1 MHSEHLTIETPSGVC
16 TRALVTAILESRR
29 AYQLAMMLAKQV
41 LLAGPNMQVP
51 GVDAEPVDG
60 GHQPA
65 TPWTRDPAKVRPT
78 DLRFS
83 MRRRPAR
90 HGLRLVL
97 PSHAE
102 SPLVMPAET
111 PYTSAGEQ
119 TDEQADYRRQLDA
132 DQGRRSRDVGQAD
145 R

>member
-1 MHSEHLTIETPSGVC
+1 MPSENLTIETPSGVC

-41 LLAGPNMQVP
+41 LLAEPTMHVP
-51 GVDAEPVDG
+51 GVDAEPVEG
-60 GHQPA
+60 GHEA
-65 TPWTRDPAKVRPT
+65 GTRWTRDSAKVRPT

-97 PSHAE
+97 PSHNA
-102 SPLVMPAET
+102 SPLVMPAEA
-111 PYTSAGEQ
+111 P
-119 TDEQADYRRQLDA
+119 
-132 DQGRRSRDVGQAD
+132 
-145 R
+145 

>member
-1 MHSEHLTIETPSGVC
+1 MPSDNLTIETPSGVC

-60 GHQPA
+60 GHERA
-65 TPWTRDPAKVRPT
+65 TAWTRNSAKVRPT

-83 MRRRPAR
+83 MRRRPVR

-97 PSHAE
+97 PSHVE
-102 SPLVMPAET
+102 SPLVMPTEAH
-111 PYTSAGEQ
+111 YTSVGER

-132 DQGRRSRDVGQAD
+132 DQGRRS
-145 R
+145 